1 MFLKLV
7 RAWLGPLLKI
17 VGVAFLGEWGVQL
30 CRDAGENAI
39 AVKLEMGV
47 KIVLLVLCIPVIAQL
62 LNLITSLLN
71 GGI

>member
-1 MFLKLV
+1 M
-7 RAWLGPLLKI
+7 
-17 VGVAFLGEWGVQL
+17 AFLGEWGVQL
-30 CRDAGENAI
+30 CKDAGENAI

-47 KIVLLVLCIPVIAQL
+47 KIVLLVLCIPVISQL